1 MDNRRVPGL
10 AGFAEM
16 AAVADSNDF
25 ADSNEF
31 KDECMK
37 GLIVPHLGEKCQ
49 TKLLLE
55 LAACV
60 SPPDLTPLF
69 HLGFSTSK
77 RVMVYPSAAPRNTSD
92 GKWELV
98 VTREKLIAVAMPYIT
113 QGTHL
118 WL

>member
-10 AGFAEM
+10 AGLAEM
-16 AAVADSNDF
+16 AVVTDSKD
-25 ADSNEF
+25 F

-37 GLIVPHLGEKCQ
+37 GLIVPHPAEKCQ
-49 TKLLLE
+49 TKLL
-55 LAACV
+55 
-60 SPPDLTPLF
+60 PDWRRAFRPRFDTLF

-92 GKWELV
+92 GKCELV

-113 QGTHL
+113 QGTQR

>member
-37 GLIVPHLGEKCQ
+37 GLIVPLLGEKCQ
-49 TKLLLE
+49 TKLL
-55 LAACV
+55 
-60 SPPDLTPLF
+60 PDWRRAF
-69 HLGFSTSK
+69 
-77 RVMVYPSAAPRNTSD
+77 RPR
-92 GKWELV
+92 
-98 VTREKLIAVAMPYIT
+98 I
-113 QGTHL
+113 
-118 WL
+118 